1 MSPPKIPERNKNIGA
16 NLALTGKRQIGQ
28 EPDIIHSV
36 EVQTTVR
43 TTSPRRHIE
52 HGAHTIEGMSPSGG
66 AGKLPPSHLSARVP
80 WHDTDW
86 TGRVCIAP
94 AENHSCTVLGRIKE
108 EKDSDSEEQVRGL
121 PWAELSQRQLPPCL
135 LERGGFMRP
144 AAQTI
149 IRRHPYSGGW
159 TKSHEHFA
167 ETPFRLE
174 PYSVEALPFRWVMR
188 NEVETIANQWDI
200 EYDHSLEDRA
210 DQYIETR
217 ERTNWVQDHRN
228 QRVLLDAFFSSLVPG
243 RSLVFLYAKDVPLLE
258 DRQPGGR
265 VLVGVGRVMEEIR
278 PAAEWQYSWNGP
290 VKSIFWERAVKHS
303 IRPSFAD
310 GFLLPYHQLLAA
322 KSLRGTELEEFVALA
337 PSDHFAEFSYV
348 SERVSGDGAIAA
360 LAELTRVVDLLP
372 EVVDGPWENARRW
385 LEERLAETWEARGA
399 YPGLGSVLAGVGIE
413 RGPLIAHRVL
423 ESLPDEEGD
432 PWPALEQAM
441 RNGGTG
447 PAKGLVGR
455 PASKVWTR
463 ILADAERYSAL
474 RLAARFSLTV
484 EQARRLLNAKTRAVS
499 DQELLENP
507 YLLYE
512 LDRREQDP
520 VGLTTI
526 DRGLFPH
533 SARARGTL
541 ADDPLP
547 EPVEEAGDDR
557 RVRAATIATLE
568 HAAEEGHTILD
579 EPTLRRRIS
588 VSPLDPTCDPN
599 DELFEIA
606 AEDFPPRLVEKQT
619 EGGESRAW
627 QLDRLAETSAL
638 IADEVQRR
646 IELGPIEVEGKW
658 RRAIDTSIGQPMPP
672 ESDPGFDLEE
682 AAREE
687 KAQALKILAE
697 SRIGALVGPA
707 GTGKTTMLKA
717 LCSDPL
723 LAGRVLLLAPTGKAR
738 VQLGEKVA
746 EARTLA
752 QFLGRAERWDW
763 HRGYF
768 LNPRG
773 QRLGGFTTVVV
784 DEASMLTEEML
795 AALLEAVKDPL
806 RIILCGDHRQLPPI
820 GAGRPFSD
828 LLSHLDDLASDSPG
842 GGGRAELRVGRR
854 QRHEDGGFGQRSDV
868 AVAAAFATTAV
879 PAGADQ
885 ALARAVAG
893 EGDDSLTV
901 VSWKDE
907 EDLEL
912 KLVDAL
918 CADPELS
925 LDGRDKRALM
935 ISLGAVEVDSN
946 WPEFHA
952 GSGGVG
958 AERWQ
963 ILSPVRSRE
972 GGITGLNELVRRT
985 WRPGDAARQ
994 RNDERMPNPLGVDQV
1009 LVGDKAMCLVNR
1021 KRGAWDVAAETKLS
1035 GEVANGEV
1043 GIAVGWPPNKKGGK
1057 GNRRRTKSEG
1067 LWVEFSTQVGRRF
1080 TFWENEMNSNR
1091 EGAGEL
1097 LEVAYAITVHKSQGS
1112 QFERTFVVV
1121 PVPCPLL
1128 SPELLYTAL
1137 TRHQGKV
1144 TLLVQGDPMALL
1156 ELADPSRSETARRLT
1171 CLFRPPQPFLAPA
1184 GALIDGAHVHR
1195 SAAGEL
1201 MRSKSEVIVANILR
1215 SLDVNYSYEELLKM
1229 PDGSVREPDF
1239 TIRRADGPPIY
1250 WEHLG
1255 MLDLAGYRADW
1266 EAKLAWYSKH
1276 GIEPWQRGGGAN
1288 GTLVWSEEGAG
1299 GHIDAQ
1305 TIESLAVE
1313 LFGAG

>member
-1 MSPPKIPERNKNIGA
+1 MSGNSGR
-16 NLALTGKRQIGQ
+16 
-28 EPDIIHSV
+28 
-36 EVQTTVR
+36 VR
-43 TTSPRRHIE
+43 
-52 HGAHTIEGMSPSGG
+52 
-66 AGKLPPSHLSARVP
+66 LPASHLSARVP

-86 TGRVCIAP
+86 TGRICTAP

-108 EKDSDSEEQVRGL
+108 EKNPDQEEQVRGL
-121 PWAELSQRQLPPCL
+121 PWVELPEHQLPPCL
-135 LERGGFMRP
+135 LERAGFMRP
-144 AAQTI
+144 SAQTI
-149 IRRHPYSGGW
+149 NRRHPYSGGW

-174 PYSVEALPFRWVMR
+174 PYSIEALPFRWVMR
-188 NEVETIANQWDI
+188 DEVEAIAKQWDI
-200 EYDHSLEDRA
+200 EYDRSLEERA

-228 QRVLLDAFFSSLVPG
+228 QRALLDAFFSGLVPG
-243 RSLVFLYAKDVPLLE
+243 GSLVFLYAKDVPLLE
-258 DRQPGGR
+258 DRQPGAR
-265 VLVGVGRVMEEIR
+265 ILVGVGRVTEEVH
-278 PAAEWQYSWNGP
+278 PAAEWQYTWNGP

-322 KSLRGTELEEFVALA
+322 DSLRGAELEEFVALA

-348 SERVSGDGAIAA
+348 SERVSDDAAIAA
-360 LAELTRVVDLLP
+360 LAELARVVDLLP
-372 EVVDGPWENARRW
+372 GVVDGPWESVRRW
-385 LEERLAETWEARGA
+385 LGERLAETWEARGA

-413 RGPLIAHRVL
+413 RGPLIAHRVMG
-423 ESLPDEEGD
+423 SLPDQEST
-432 PWPALEQAM
+432 PWPALEDAM
-441 RNGGTG
+441 RNGGSG
-447 PAKGLVGR
+447 PGKGLVGR

-484 EQARRLLNAKTRAVS
+484 EQARRLLNAKTRAAS
-499 DQELLENP
+499 DRELLENP

-520 VGLTTI
+520 VGLATI

-533 SARARGTL
+533 SAKARGAL
-541 ADDPLP
+541 DDDPLP
-547 EPVEEAGDDR
+547 EPVEEAADDR
-557 RVRAATIATLE
+557 RVRATTVAVLE
-568 HAAEEGHTILD
+568 RAAEEGHTILD

-588 VSPLDPTCDPN
+588 ASALDPTCDPN

-606 AEDFPPRLVEKQT
+606 AEEFSPLLVEKET
-619 EGGESRAW
+619 EGGKSRAW
-627 QLDRLAETSAL
+627 QLDRLAEASAL
-638 IADEVQRR
+638 IAEEIQRR
-646 IELGPIEVEGKW
+646 IELGPIEAEGRW
-658 RRAIDTSIGQPMPP
+658 RHAIDTAIGQPMPP
-672 ESDPGFDLEE
+672 ESEAGFELEA

-687 KAQALKILAE
+687 KAEALKILAE

-717 LCSDPL
+717 LCSDPV

-746 EARTLA
+746 DARTLA
-752 QFLGRAERWDW
+752 QFLGKAERWDW

-768 LNPRG
+768 LNPGG

-795 AALLEAVKDPL
+795 AALLEAVIDPV

-820 GAGRPFSD
+820 GAGRPFAD
-828 LLSHLDDLASDSPG
+828 LLSYLDDLGSDSPSG
-842 GGGRAELRVGRR
+842 GGVAELRVGRR
-854 QRHEDGGFGQRSDV
+854 QPLGKVGVGQRSDA
-868 AVAAAFATTAV
+868 AVAAAFATTAA

-885 ALARAVAG
+885 AFARAVTG

-901 VSWKDE
+901 ISWNDE
-907 EDLEL
+907 EDLES
-912 KLVDAL
+912 KLVEAL
-918 CADPELS
+918 CADPDLG

-935 ISLGAVEVDSN
+935 ISLGAREEDGG
-946 WPEFHA
+946 WPEFDR
-952 GSGGVG
+952 GRGGTG

-972 GGITGLNELVRRT
+972 GGVTGLNELVRRT

-994 RNDERMPNPLGVDQV
+994 RGDEGMPYPLGADQV

-1021 KRGAWDVAAETKLS
+1021 KRSAWDVAAETEMS

-1043 GIAVGWPPNKKGGK
+1043 GIAVGWPPNRKSHKGM
-1057 GNRRRTKSEG
+1057 RPRTKSEG

-1080 TFWENEMNSNR
+1080 TFWENQMNSSR
-1091 EGAGEL
+1091 EGVGEL

-1137 TRHQGKV
+1137 TRHRGRV

-1171 CLFRPPQPFLAPA
+1171 CLFRPPQPFLGSA
-1184 GALIDGAHVHR
+1184 GTLLDGSHVHR

-1215 SLDVNYSYEELLKM
+1215 SLEVNYSYEELLKM

-1276 GIEPWQRGGGAN
+1276 GIQPRQSGGGPN
-1288 GTLVWSEEGAG
+1288 GTLVWSQEGPG

-1305 TIESLAVE
+1305 AIESLAVE
-1313 LFGAG
+1313 LFGAD

>member
-1 MSPPKIPERNKNIGA
+1 M
-16 NLALTGKRQIGQ
+16 
-28 EPDIIHSV
+28 
-36 EVQTTVR
+36 
-43 TTSPRRHIE
+43 
-52 HGAHTIEGMSPSGG
+52 
-66 AGKLPPSHLSARVP
+66 P

-86 TGRVCIAP
+86 SGRVCTAP
-94 AENHSCTVLGRIKE
+94 AENHNCTVLGRIKE
-108 EKDSDSEEQVRGL
+108 EKDSDLEKRVQGL
-121 PWAELSQRQLPPCL
+121 PWADLSDQQLPPCL
-135 LERGGFMRP
+135 LERAGFMRSS
-144 AAQTI
+144 AQTI
-149 IRRHPYSGGW
+149 LRTHPYSGGW

-167 ETPFRLE
+167 ETPFRME
-174 PYSVEALPFRWVMR
+174 PYSIEAVPFRWVMR
-188 NEVETIANQWDI
+188 DQVEEIAKQWGI
-200 EYDHSLEDRA
+200 EYDLSLEDQA
-210 DQYIETR
+210 DQSIETR

-228 QRVLLDAFFSSLVPG
+228 QRALLDAFFSSLAPG

-258 DRQPGGR
+258 DRQPGAR
-265 VLVGVGRVMEEIR
+265 ILVGVGRVTEEIR
-278 PAAEWQYSWNGP
+278 PAAEWQYTWNGP

-310 GFLLPYHQLLAA
+310 GFLLPYQELLSAD
-322 KSLRGTELEEFVALA
+322 SLRGAELEEFVALA

-348 SERVSGDGAIAA
+348 SERVGDDGAIAA
-360 LAELTRVVDLLP
+360 LAELARVVDLLP
-372 EVVDGPWENARRW
+372 GVVDGPWENVQRW
-385 LEERLAETWEARGA
+385 LGERLAETWEARGA
-399 YPGLGSVLAGVGIE
+399 YPGLGSVLAGAGIE

-423 ESLPDEEGD
+423 ESLPDEESN
-432 PWPALEQAM
+432 PWPALEEAM
-441 RNGGTG
+441 RGGGGG

-455 PASKVWTR
+455 PASKIWARV
-463 ILADAERYSAL
+463 LADADRYSAL
-474 RLAARFSLTV
+474 RLASRFSLTV
-484 EQARRLLNAKTRAVS
+484 EQARRLLNAKTRAAS
-499 DQELLENP
+499 DRELLDNP
-507 YLLYE
+507 YLPYE
-512 LDRREQDP
+512 LDRREQEP
-520 VGLTTI
+520 VGLATI

-533 SARARGTL
+533 SAKARATL

-547 EPVEEAGDDR
+547 EPVEEAADDR
-557 RVRAATIATLE
+557 RVRAATIAALE
-568 HAAEEGHTILD
+568 RAGEEGHTVLD

-588 VSPLDPTCDPN
+588 ASALDPACDPN

-606 AEDFPPRLVEKQT
+606 AEDFSPLLVETKT

-627 QLDRLAETSAL
+627 QLDRLAEASAV
-638 IADEVQRR
+638 IADEIQQR
-646 IELGPIEVEGKW
+646 IELGPIDAEGQW
-658 RRAIDTSIGQPMPP
+658 RQAIDTAIGQPMPRK
-672 ESDPGFDLEE
+672 SDTDFDLEE

-687 KAQALKILAE
+687 KAEALRTLAE

-717 LCSDPL
+717 LCSDPV

-746 EARTLA
+746 VDARTLA
-752 QFLGRAERWDW
+752 QFLREAERWDW
-763 HRGYF
+763 RRGYF
-768 LNPRG
+768 LNPG
-773 QRLGGFTTVVV
+773 GLRLGGFTTVVV

-820 GAGRPFSD
+820 GAGRPFTD
-828 LLSHLDDLASDSPG
+828 LLSHLEDLGSDLPS
-842 GGGRAELRVGRR
+842 GGGRAELRIGRR
-854 QRHEDGGFGQRSDV
+854 HRHGDVGVGQRSDA
-868 AVAAAFATTAV
+868 AVAAAFATTAA

-885 ALARAVAG
+885 ALARAIAG
-893 EGDDSLTV
+893 DGDDSLGV
-901 VSWKDE
+901 ISWKDE

-918 CADPELS
+918 CADPELG
-925 LDGRDKRALM
+925 LDRRDKRALVT
-935 ISLGAVEVDSN
+935 SLGAMEIDGG
-946 WPEFHA
+946 WPEF
-952 GSGGVG
+952 GRGRGGAG

-963 ILSPVRSRE
+963 VLSPVRSRA
-972 GGITGLNELVRRT
+972 GGITRINELVRRT

-994 RNDERMPNPLGVDQV
+994 RGDEWMPNPLGVDQV
-1009 LVGDKAMCLVNR
+1009 LVEDKAMCLVNDR
-1021 KRGAWDVAAETKLS
+1021 RSAWDVAAETKLS

-1043 GIAVGWPPNKKGGK
+1043 GIAVGWPRNKKGRNDK
-1057 GNRRRTKSEG
+1057 GTRTKSEG

-1080 TFWENEMNSNR
+1080 TFWESEMNSSR
-1091 EGAGEL
+1091 EGVGEL
-1097 LEVAYAITVHKSQGS
+1097 LEVAYAITIHKAQGS

-1137 TRHQGKV
+1137 TRHRGKV

-1171 CLFRPPQPFLAPA
+1171 CLFRPPRPFL
-1184 GALIDGAHVHR
+1184 GSTGTLLDGAHVHR

-1201 MRSKSEVIVANILR
+1201 MRSKSEVIVANTLR
-1215 SLDVNYSYEELLKM
+1215 SLEVNYSYEELLKM
-1229 PDGSVREPDF
+1229 EDGSVREPDF

-1276 GIEPWQRGGGAN
+1276 GIEPWQSGGGPN
-1288 GTLVWSEEGAG
+1288 GTLVWSEEGPG

-1305 TIESLAVE
+1305 AIEKLAVE
-1313 LFGAG
+1313 LFGAD